1 MSIVLALSP
10 GLHTEQSGI
19 QALETWRISITFTTR
34 RIVFVEFLAM
44 LFGKNSCCKLD
55 EQQYSNKR
63 VHLLK
68 KMYIIFTDH

>member
-10 GLHTEQSGI
+10 GLHTEQTGI

-44 LFGKNSCCKLD
+44 VFGKNSCCK
-55 EQQYSNKR
+55 
-63 VHLLK
+63 
-68 KMYIIFTDH
+68 